1 MQTDPKLYLIPALLG
16 SEDASLIPEHTKQ
29 IVYGLDSFIVE
40 NLRSARRYLR
50 AIGYT
55 KNFDTEVKLVEFDKH
70 ATQQSV
76 GKMLQPMKSGRSIG
90 IISEAGLPCIADPG
104 NEVVEHAHKLGI
116 EVVPLV
122 GPGSIFLAL
131 MASGFSGQHF
141 SFHGYLPIQAA
152 DRIKK
157 IKQLDDKALRKGGT
171 QIFMETPYRNQK
183 LLEDILAQCSPASR
197 LCIAADVTLPT
208 QQIKTLSI
216 EDWRKTPIDL
226 NKRFAVF
233 LLG

>member
-1 MQTDPKLYLIPALLG
+1 MTPKLYLIPALLG

-122 GPGSIFLAL
+122 GPSSIFLAL
-131 MASGFSGQHF
+131 MASGFNGQQF
-141 SFHGYLPIQAA
+141 IFHGYIPIQNA

-157 IKQLDDKALRKGGT
+157 IKQMDDKAIRSKET
-171 QIFMETPYRNQK
+171 QIFMETPFRNLK
-183 LLEDILAQCSPASR
+183 MMSDLLANCSPASR
-197 LCIAADVTLPT
+197 LCIAADITLET
-208 QQIKTLSI
+208 QEIKTKTI
-216 EDWRKTPIDL
+216 EEWKNTPIEL
-226 NKRFAVF
+226 NKRFVVY